1 MTDTQGSD
9 PAGKPS
15 NQPQKGS
22 AQQGNDWLEP
32 GASNVQLIYILFF
45 LGFVVGITAIVGVI
59 LAYVNRGKT
68 NDYVETH
75 YTWLIRTF
83 WIGVLFSVISV
94 VLSIVAIG
102 ILLGIATFI
111 WLVIRLIKGLQALG
125 RNEPIANPLTWWI

>member
-32 GASNVQLIYILFF
+32 GASNAQLIYILFF